1 MKKDISYG
9 SLQPE
14 EKDFI
19 PELLWL
25 IYDYETEEFD
35 RTHCHHVFDKRLNAA
50 IVSHQ
55 HQGRSTRHAK
65 KWMSFVTTL
74 SNMFGVHCEWLAMKS
89 KRRDT
94 HSHVKSRLLHLS
106 PTERELY
113 DEMMRICTQMNTSQ
127 EWLR

>member
-1 MKKDISYG
+1 MTKDILFEAFESN
-9 SLQPE
+9 

-55 HQGRSTRHAK
+55 HRGRSTRNAN
-65 KWMSFVTTL
+65 KWMSFVTAL
-74 SNMFGVHCEWLAMKS
+74 SNMFGVHSEWLSMKS
-89 KRRDT
+89 MRREDHT
-94 HSHVKSRLLHLS
+94 HVKNRLLHLS
-106 PTERELY
+106 PKEKEVY